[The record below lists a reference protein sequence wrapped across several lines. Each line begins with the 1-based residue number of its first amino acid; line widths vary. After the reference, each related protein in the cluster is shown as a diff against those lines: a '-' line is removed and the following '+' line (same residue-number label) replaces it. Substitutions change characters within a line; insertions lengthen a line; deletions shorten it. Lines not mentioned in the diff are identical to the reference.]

1 MSTAAATDTQAVV
14 TALNAGWYNAVSDAM
29 GLQNDP
35 SFLLAQ
41 GTLGLQTT
49 DSSGLFRMSDAV
61 PPSAAVAYFDA
72 GGTDLRS
79 SAYPQLLGA
88 LLPETGTGLAAVLG
102 DQYVN
107 WITYRNAYVWP
118 TPPAAQPT
126 QEQVFEAWANQRLD
140 PGLASQAITTYKQ
153 AANSQL
159 NAALNAYHATNAQQ
173 QFVNSSG
180 NTFSLYT
187 YSATVDAA
195 KAAIATG
202 ASTSI
207 NFNSATMNTTL
218 SHTTAQGS
226 ASGFYDIFSGGAGAS
241 FDQLNTT
248 AASSGWS
255 ISGNIG
261 SYATLATQPGSWYT
275 SGEVSRAYNSK
286 NDNTIWDPMGNSGT
300 WDSFFAQPNG
310 SLARHISQLILVSDY
325 KITVTSQ
332 ASYSSEDLTKIQT
345 QASFGIWPFF
355 SAEAS
360 TSQTTDVTL
369 NSNSNL
375 VVTHTL
381 NKGLIQ
387 IWGVT
392 TLNAPQ

>member
-1 MSTAAATDTQAVV
+1 MSTASATDTKAIV
-14 TALNAGWYNAVSDAM
+14 TTLNAGWYNAVSDAL
-29 GLQNDP
+29 GLSSDP
-35 SFLLAQ
+35 NFLLAQ

-49 DSSGLFRMSDAV
+49 DSSGLFRMSDTV

-72 GGTDLRS
+72 GGTDMRS
-79 SAYPQLLGA
+79 SAYPMLLGA

-107 WITYRNAYVWP
+107 WIAYRNAYVWP
-118 TPPAAQPT
+118 TPPAQQPT

-140 PGLASQAITTYKQ
+140 PGLAQQAINTYKQ

-159 NAALNAYHATNAQQ
+159 NAALNAFHSSNAQQ

-180 NTFSLYT
+180 NPYSLYT
-187 YSATVDAA
+187 YTATVDGA

-218 SHTTAQGS
+218 KHTTAQGS
-226 ASGFYDIFSGGAGAS
+226 ASGFYDIFSAGGSAS

-248 AASSGWS
+248 AASSGWT
-255 ISGNIG
+255 INGTIG
-261 SYATLATQPGSWYT
+261 SYATLVTQPGSWYT
-275 SGEVSRAYNSK
+275 SGEVSRAYNAP
-286 NDNTIWDPMGNSGT
+286 NDNTIWDPMGNSGN
-300 WDSFFAQPNG
+300 WNSFFGQPNG
-310 SLARHISQLILVSDY
+310 SLARHMSQLILVSDY
-325 KITVTSQ
+325 QITVTSQ
-332 ASYSSEDLTKIQT
+332 ASYSSEDLTKIQS

-355 SAEAS
+355 SADAS
-360 TSQTTDVTL
+360 YSQTTDVTL

-392 TLNAPQ
+392 YLNAPQ